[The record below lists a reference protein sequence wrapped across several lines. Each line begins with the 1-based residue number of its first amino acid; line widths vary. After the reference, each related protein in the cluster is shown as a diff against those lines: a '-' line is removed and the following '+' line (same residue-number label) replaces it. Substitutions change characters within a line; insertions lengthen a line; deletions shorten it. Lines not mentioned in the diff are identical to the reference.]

1 MSNEDR
7 IRKWKEQRETRSRDS
22 GAPEIVRTE
31 FVPSGRIPS
40 SPGLEEARQAIRE
53 RRELRWRS
61 AIRRLILFVAAP
73 VLAVLLYIGFFA
85 TPLYDGDAVFTVQTS
100 GSSGGPANAGLFMVS
115 AGNSTIADAF
125 KARAFI
131 LSRPMMEHM
140 QKRYGF
146 LDHFSGSN
154 MDPLARFDGPFG
166 LNQDP
171 FRYYLKRV
179 NVSVDVQEG
188 ILRLHVQARTQE
200 DAIRFGNG
208 ILAAAERHVNASSD
222 KIGADQ
228 IDSLTRDV
236 QRAEMQVGTARRSL
250 ASVQARRGDFNPAQ
264 TATAIYQLISNL
276 ELQLS
281 EAERQRDALRAEG
294 LVNSPMLPGLE
305 TRVRELRAQ
314 IGEQR
319 GRLTSPGGDS
329 VAGSLTEFETAS
341 SRKDIAQ
348 ARWQSTLDTL
358 QQAYLQ
364 VLQQRRYFVLVVGMS
379 ASTFAKVRDI
389 LSIAA
394 PLLLLIALIYLGI
407 FAARRGGLT
416 KDIATMVRRRT
427 AA

>member
-7 IRKWKEQRETRSRDS
+7 IRKWQEQRETRARES

-31 FVPSGRIPS
+31 GVPAGRMVS
-40 SPGLEEARQAIRE
+40 SPGLEQARYAIQE
-53 RRELRWRS
+53 RRNLRWRS
-61 AIRRLILFVAAP
+61 VIRRLLLFVAAP
-73 VLAVLLYIGFFA
+73 MLAALLYVGLFA
-85 TPLYDGDAVFTVQTS
+85 TPLYEGDAVFTVQTS
-100 GSSGGPANAGLFMVS
+100 GNSGGAVNTGFLAVS
-115 AGNSTIADAF
+115 AGSSTIADAF

-131 LSRPMMEHM
+131 LSRPMMAHM
-140 QKRYGF
+140 QKRYCF
-146 LDHFSGSN
+146 LDHFAAPH
-154 MDPLARFDGPFG
+154 MDLLSRFDGPLG
-166 LNQDP
+166 LNRDP

-179 NVSVDVQEG
+179 NVSVDVQDG

-208 ILAAAERHVNASSD
+208 ILAAAEQHVNASSD
-222 KIGADQ
+222 KIGSDQ
-228 IDSLTRDV
+228 IDALTRDV
-236 QRAEMQVGTARRSL
+236 QRAETQVGMARRSL
-250 ASVQARRGDFNPAQ
+250 ASVQVRRGDFNPAQ

-294 LVNSPMLPGLE
+294 LVDSPLLPGLD

-314 IGEQR
+314 VGEQR
-319 GRLTSPGGDS
+319 GRLTSPGGTS
-329 VAGSLTEFETAS
+329 VAGSLTEFENAS

-379 ASTFAKVRDI
+379 ASSFAKVRDI

-394 PLLLLIALIYLGI
+394 PLLMLIALIYLLI
-407 FAARRGGLT
+407 FGARRIGLT
-416 KDIATMVRRRT
+416 NEIETRVRRRS